1 MSGAFALKEE
11 VLKKSI
17 GESSLKK
24 ITKQDDMFSL
34 AAVEFS
40 LSFFMTF
47 ESFILT
53 FKNRRRK

>member
-1 MSGAFALKEE
+1 MSGASALKEE
-11 VLKKSI
+11 VLKKKSI
-17 GESSLKK
+17 GESSSKK

-40 LSFFMTF
+40 LSSFMTF

-53 FKNRRRK
+53 F